1 MFCQSCKEKFIEID
15 TKTNNIWGFN
25 PYYFNTYK
33 LMKEGFRNFY
43 NNVLKDNNEEEF
55 YRVYNKDGYTYTQW
69 YIYII
74 SKNYYK
80 FKDLKKQTLWLFQI
94 MESYDFFKKII
105 YMGKKEDHH
114 YTTLHHFLKYL
125 DNMGIY
131 QKNILKLLID
141 NDLNLD
147 DEDGDNISGHEYLTS
162 KMLTEE
168 DINTTRKLTRE
179 YKSDEEFIFSYD
191 IFKDD
196 CFIRCEQCN
205 NFINIYE
212 DLRKNIS
219 KIESFNYFNE
229 ILSRIINI
237 IKKRKDCL
245 DIYKKYEKLDN
256 STQRHSHIIEIYKSI
271 FNLYLI

>member
-1 MFCQSCKEKFIEID
+1 MIEID
-15 TKTNNIWGFN
+15 ITTNNIWGFN

-33 LMKEGFRNFY
+33 LMKEEFRVFY
-43 NNVLKDNNEEEF
+43 NQIIKENKEEEF
-55 YRVYNKDGYTYTQW
+55 YRVYNNEGYTYSQW

-80 FKDLKKQTLWLFQI
+80 FKDLKKQTLWLLQI
-94 MESYDFFKKII
+94 MENYDFFKNLIS
-105 YMGKKEDHH
+105 MGKKDDNL

-131 QKNILKLLID
+131 QKNTLKLLL
-141 NDLNLD
+141 NNNLNLE
-147 DEDGDNISGHEYLTS
+147 DEDGDNISSHEYLSS
-162 KMLTEE
+162 KLLTEE
-168 DINTTRKLTRE
+168 DINRTKELTKQ

-196 CFIRCEQCN
+196 CFIRCEECN

-212 DLRKNIS
+212 DLMRNKL
-219 KIESFNYFNE
+219 KIEGFNCFNQ

-237 IKKRKDCL
+237 IKKRQDCVN
-245 DIYKKYEKLDN
+245 IYKKYEKLDN
-256 STQRHSHIIEIYKSI
+256 STQRHIHVIDLYKVI
-271 FNLYLI
+271 FKID